1 MYNEELLSHRLRRR
15 IKDASHS
22 PTCTGVAHHWLIEEP
37 QDWSPTN
44 GRYSIRGSYPLG
56 RCKFCEA
63 VARFSN
69 SRKTTA
75 WGWNPTPKTEDAI
88 RASQDAK
95 VAALAG

>member
-1 MYNEELLSHRLRRR
+1 MYNKELLSHRLRRR

-22 PTCTGVAHHWLIEEP
+22 LTCTGVAHHWLIDEP
-37 QDWSPTN
+37 AKT
-44 GRYSIRGSYPLG
+44 IRGSYPLG
-56 RCKFCEA
+56 RCKFCGA

-69 SRKTTA
+69 HMSTKS
-75 WGWNPTPKTEDAI
+75 WGWNPTPKTEEAI